1 MYMTGK
7 EELFE
12 VLNHEFDLAKAC
24 SGWGSRYLGFEPID
38 IITNT
43 TLLTPNTIYKT
54 LRALLL
60 CGYLSRPYRKTYFVI
75 NRIPED
81 LTCKELERQARQVL
95 EGRRKNGTPPI
106 SEDYNYKNKKR

>member
-43 TLLTPNTIYKT
+43 TLLTPNM
-54 LRALLL
+54 LLL

-81 LTCKELERQARQVL
+81 LTCKELERQAHQVL
-95 EGRRKNGTPPI
+95 EDRRKNGTQPI